1 MRGWSGPSL
10 SRIPTAEEVDMFAN
24 WILSIPQ
31 RTSARDEGLSL
42 SPKPGFEVQSVVRGV
57 HNAKISSQQA
67 TGPLRNVKQKLV
79 QGTHQEVH
87 DTQEVRSTAIFP
99 CRRFKKVGHGL
110 CIRENRSRIF
120 DEVDSTIRN
129 TDNSPYRLC
138 ISSCVAYLLAEH
150 VREYS
155 SPDKGSTTPVCRM
168 AVLCVMP

>member
-1 MRGWSGPSL
+1 MMKVCRCH
-10 SRIPTAEEVDMFAN
+10 
-24 WILSIPQ
+24 Q
-31 RTSARDEGLSL
+31 
-42 SPKPGFEVQSVVRGV
+42 SPASKSNRSFEVFTTRKSPASKPRVRCV
-57 HNAKISSQQA
+57 TSNRSLC
-67 TGPLRNVKQKLV
+67 T

-99 CRRFKKVGHGL
+99 CRRFKKVGRGL

-129 TDNSPYRLC
+129 TDNSPYPLC

-150 VREYS
+150 IREYS
-155 SPDKGSTTPVCRM
+155 SPDKGSTTPACRM